1 MEQEAVA
8 LGHDVQV
15 IDPDVRGYVYSLVTA
30 LGGFNGEDADRYML
44 GDDALACLRD
54 IKRWLK
60 LYDEKNNRMDVARCL
75 GEANLVNGDLLPIL
89 SVWWA
94 NGQKSKHMTR
104 IALACLEL
112 LVPLTWPVEFHSQMT
127 VNHHRHTPYIQQVQV
142 QYKRGVLKYGGSN
155 LLRAIIRIALPSMAI
170 PRSERESR
178 EEGILKLMLY
188 FLRNITIISTNS
200 RLAAEG
206 DEEETSRS
214 ATIDAFQEQDAF
226 ALILTMCSNVGDDFN
241 LQDVVLLEILFH
253 LVKGVNV
260 DKMFMDE
267 DQQKVKRTDE
277 LGDLLRQESLVRRE
291 YAKNA
296 PTRHGRFGT
305 MIWVK
310 RDDAKVSTVSGQD
323 VLRDDQTTLH
333 KMDQSK
339 KWNKPRPR
347 RKKEDVVQNNNF
359 NMPAPLTPS
368 ASKNLRTFVEEF
380 LDSGFNP
387 LFTHVRKAIE
397 REAERILDIN
407 TRQFFYT
414 VSWFLEAERTRR
426 SRQAA
431 QRAEKGKQTK
441 DAEPDSYGLVAGV
454 LNQETFVSLN
464 RAMQNSLD
472 NKEWDDLTAQM
483 RCFTQ
488 ILLTVQEMA
497 VSPMEDDQE
506 IAENIQNRIFY
517 EETTHDRIIAIVRGY
532 KDQGFGYLDA
542 ATELSH
548 VFLRMLERYSKE
560 NADMQI
566 RSRRKA
572 RHNKKKAEQTVA
584 QDGAENE
591 EPNSE
596 DEDLVDAAQAVK
608 ERAFDF
614 KRFAAKFCNQSCVDT
629 FVAFTEFYR
638 ELNSEQLK
646 RAHRYF
652 YRIAFKHEMTVLLF
666 RLDIINLF
674 HRMIK
679 GPGAMDSKKP
689 IFKEWEELVRQ
700 IIRRLVKKLEQRPA
714 LITEL
719 LFSKMNSTVFYLEFG
734 HERQTMSTAK
744 RAPAELEITSKDAT
758 TPEAKLGI
766 VAAALA
772 LDGRADLV
780 KWVVDILSSA
790 ASERESWEAQ
800 DEARRAEDP
809 EAASASN
816 PLICMY
822 PEDLIVK
829 LAAHGSNP
837 VADVKARD
845 ESCQNAMFLNAKLR
859 LLMNVVGF
867 ERLGVEDVPGASWIV
882 PAGLTSKD
890 LRESIS
896 AVNKSLLNPVPE
908 GSAEDPRQFLRRKE
922 TGSARDNT
930 IRGTLDVDFGS
941 DSEGEDTVPD
951 GPLFPPNPR
960 SKSNALDELKKKR
973 KKRRNTD
980 SEKDPVDD
988 ETLEARRDARLS
1000 NALARQKKIKSDL
1013 FIHASDEESDE
1024 EGDQEFFRLE
1034 EERRKAQAD
1043 NVKKALLIGSIEK
1056 ATARGKKASVRKRK
1070 SDEGISTQPKR
1081 RRRGSGSAGSDTGS
1095 DGDDDILMAELEAHS
1110 PRSQQEVSTN
1120 HGAQEDEDTPLT
1132 SAEDDLD
1139 FDDDLAFRRDRQ
1151 QKPSVPDNHVNMDE
1165 DEEDAPVVSSRRR
1178 MRGGFVIDSDSE

>member
-1 MEQEAVA
+1 
-8 LGHDVQV
+8 
-15 IDPDVRGYVYSLVTA
+15 
-30 LGGFNGEDADRYML
+30 
-44 GDDALACLRD
+44 
-54 IKRWLK
+54 
-60 LYDEKNNRMDVARCL
+60 
-75 GEANLVNGDLLPIL
+75 
-89 SVWWA
+89 
-94 NGQKSKHMTR
+94 
-104 IALACLEL
+104 
-112 LVPLTWPVEFHSQMT
+112 MT
-127 VNHHRHTPYIQQVQV
+127 VNHHRHTPYIQQAQV
-142 QYKRGVLKYGGSN
+142 QYKRGLLRYGGSN

-188 FLRNITIISTNS
+188 LLRNIVIISTNS

-214 ATIDAFQEQDAF
+214 ATINAFQEQDAF

-260 DKMFMDE
+260 DKLFMDE

-347 RKKEDVVQNNNF
+347 RRKDDVVQNNNF
-359 NMPAPLTPS
+359 NMPAHLTS
-368 ASKNLRTFVEEF
+368 LASKNLRTFVEEF

-414 VSWFLEAERTRR
+414 VGWFLEAERARR
-426 SRQAA
+426 ARQLSQLA
-431 QRAEKGKQTK
+431 QKGKQTK
-441 DAEPDSYGLVAGV
+441 DVEPDSYGLVAGV
-454 LNQETFVSLN
+454 LNQETFISLN

-472 NKEWDDLTAQM
+472 NKEWEDLTAQM

-497 VSPMEDDQE
+497 VSPLDEDQE

-560 NADMQI
+560 NTDMQV

-572 RHNKKKAEQTVA
+572 RRNKKKIEQSTA
-584 QDGAENE
+584 QNGAEDE
-591 EPNSE
+591 EQNSE
-596 DEDLVDAAQAVK
+596 DEDLVDTAQVVK

-652 YRIAFKHEMTVLLF
+652 YRIAFKHEMTVLLL

-679 GPGAMDSKKP
+679 GPGAIDSKKP

-700 IIRRLVKKLEQRPA
+700 IIRRLVKKLDQRPA

-719 LFSKMNSTVFYLEFG
+719 LFSKINSTVFYLEFG
-734 HERQTMSTAK
+734 HERQTIPSVK
-744 RAPAELEITSKDAT
+744 RAPAELEITSTAAT
-758 TPEAKLGI
+758 TAEAKVAI
-766 VAAALA
+766 VAGALV

-790 ASERESWEAQ
+790 ASEREAWEAQ
-800 DEARRAEDP
+800 DEARRAESP

-822 PEDLIVK
+822 
-829 LAAHGSNP
+829 
-837 VADVKARD
+837 
-845 ESCQNAMFLNAKLR
+845 
-859 LLMNVVGF
+859 
-867 ERLGVEDVPGASWIV
+867 
-882 PAGLTSKD
+882 
-890 LRESIS
+890 
-896 AVNKSLLNPVPE
+896 
-908 GSAEDPRQFLRRKE
+908 
-922 TGSARDNT
+922 
-930 IRGTLDVDFGS
+930 
-941 DSEGEDTVPD
+941 
-951 GPLFPPNPR
+951 
-960 SKSNALDELKKKR
+960 
-973 KKRRNTD
+973 
-980 SEKDPVDD
+980 
-988 ETLEARRDARLS
+988 
-1000 NALARQKKIKSDL
+1000 
-1013 FIHASDEESDE
+1013 
-1024 EGDQEFFRLE
+1024 
-1034 EERRKAQAD
+1034 
-1043 NVKKALLIGSIEK
+1043 
-1056 ATARGKKASVRKRK
+1056 
-1070 SDEGISTQPKR
+1070 
-1081 RRRGSGSAGSDTGS
+1081 
-1095 DGDDDILMAELEAHS
+1095 S
-1110 PRSQQEVSTN
+1110 PRL
-1120 HGAQEDEDTPLT
+1120 PLPT
-1132 SAEDDLD
+1132 W
-1139 FDDDLAFRRDRQ
+1139 Q
-1151 QKPSVPDNHVNMDE
+1151 YDNLTLL
-1165 DEEDAPVVSSRRR
+1165 
-1178 MRGGFVIDSDSE
+1178 